1 MDTGI
6 PSPRQKPTGAA
17 LTPEAETTGL
27 SARRL
32 DLLALVLGLT
42 ALTLGPLAGGL
53 FIFLSLRNQGEA
65 NVLAV
70 TTVGAS
76 MAALGMGVGGVL
88 AWAGYQGLRKGPS
101 RPFRPGLRWLW
112 VCLVGLAVALPLG
125 QLATSLEPGAPVAFP
140 LFHVLGVASPAVAI
154 LVLIGWGVQGGAE
167 SAQDDTRPTQRQV
180 IAQLTLGAFGATAIS
195 FALEAIM
202 AVIGLFLIG
211 MVLALTPGGAAQ
223 LAELQAILR
232 DPARWQDLDTLA
244 RWVLKPGILLA
255 VGVMLVVIAPMIE
268 EGAKSLGVPLL
279 ALATH
284 RRPGSVQGWMWGVA
298 VGVGFAIAE
307 GLFNGAAN
315 LSFWA
320 GIALLRIGAT
330 AMHAVTAG
338 VTGLGWAR
346 TLTSR
351 RLGGVL
357 AGYLTSVTL
366 HGLWNGLTVL
376 MVISSLWAVIQSTNP
391 AGVAMAGLGV
401 LVGLAGLA
409 FLTTLIIGV
418 AVYVTLRMRGE

>member
-1 MDTGI
+1 VQ
-6 PSPRQKPTGAA
+6 R
-17 LTPEAETTGL
+17 
-27 SARRL
+27 
-32 DLLALVLGLT
+32 
-42 ALTLGPLAGGL
+42 
-53 FIFLSLRNQGEA
+53 
-65 NVLAV
+65 
-70 TTVGAS
+70 
-76 MAALGMGVGGVL
+76 
-88 AWAGYQGLRKGPS
+88 GPS
-101 RPFRPGLRWLW
+101 RPFQPGLRWLW

-125 QLATSLEPGAPVAFP
+125 QLVISLQLGAPVVFP
-140 LFHVLGVASPAVAI
+140 PFHLLGVASPAVAV
-154 LVLIGWGVQGGAE
+154 LVLIGWGVRGGPKG
-167 SAQDDTRPTQRQV
+167 AQDDTRPTQRQV
-180 IAQLTLGAFGATAIS
+180 IAQLTLGAFGATAVS
-195 FALEAIM
+195 FTLEAIM

-211 MVLALTPGGAAQ
+211 VVLALTPEGPAQ

-232 DPARWQDLDTLA
+232 DPARWQDLSVLA

-279 ALATH
+279 ALATR
-284 RRPGSVQGWMWGVA
+284 RRPGSVQGWVWGIA

-357 AGYLTSVTL
+357 VGYLVSVTL

-376 MVISSLWAVIQSTNP
+376 MAVSSLWAVTQPANP
-391 AGVAMAGLGV
+391 AGVAMAGLGL
-401 LVGLAGLA
+401 LVGLTGLA
-409 FLTTLIIGV
+409 LLTAIIIGV
-418 AVYVTLRMRGE
+418 AVYVTLRVR